1 MPLTAKGE
9 EIKSAME
16 KQYGAEK
23 GEEVFY
29 ASKNAGT
36 ITGVDAAD
44 AARPFGAADPVDCG
58 DAARDQE
65 SMLHPPA
72 LLPEPDLEHPQQYPG
87 ASAPP
92 ELATDFAGLDVN
104 GGITGGV
111 IPQTWG
117 TPEAPFAAGDALPTE
132 VGLADIEMQNAGQW
146 AQWGARPL
154 GPDQK

>member
-44 AARPFGAADPVDCG
+44 AARPFGAADPVD
-58 DAARDQE
+58 
-65 SMLHPPA
+65 
-72 LLPEPDLEHPQQYPG
+72 
-87 ASAPP
+87 
-92 ELATDFAGLDVN
+92 
-104 GGITGGV
+104 
-111 IPQTWG
+111 
-117 TPEAPFAAGDALPTE
+117 
-132 VGLADIEMQNAGQW
+132 
-146 AQWGARPL
+146 
-154 GPDQK
+154 